1 MKPLIDRRR
10 LVLSGLVGGA
20 LAPLAE
26 VRASA
31 ASPVPPEAS
40 GPPRGFVPGDW
51 NSVRD
56 QFRLSRTYAQFAAFT
71 FAAHPAGVRDAV
83 ATHRTK
89 LDEDPSR
96 YHRENADRERAAR
109 TAAAAYLGVRPLEVA
124 LTDSTTMGLAILYQ
138 GLRLGPG
145 DEILTTRHDFHST
158 YEALRQR
165 ALLTGTAVRRV
176 SLYDDPAGVSADQ
189 LTGRLLAAVT
199 PRTRVLALTWVHSG
213 TGVMLP
219 IRMITDAVAGINAR
233 RDAADRIV
241 VCVDGVHGLGAA
253 GTVVADLGCDFFAA
267 GTHKWLY
274 GPRGTGVLWGRED
287 AWPLVQP
294 IIPSFGWM
302 REDPPPVVDPGLM
315 ATPGGF
321 HAFEHRWAL
330 PEAFA
335 FHTAI
340 GRDRIADRIRTQARQ
355 LKDGLAA
362 IPGVHVAT
370 PRDDALSCGIVC
382 FSVTDREPW
391 HVVARLES
399 DHRILADVTPYGGA
413 LVRLGPSLVTNPQEV
428 DRAVHAV
435 AAIAR
440 H

>member
-10 LVLSGLVGGA
+10 LVLSGLAGGA
-20 LAPLAE
+20 LAPLAG

-31 ASPVPPEAS
+31 ASPAPPEDSA
-40 GPPRGFVPGDW
+40 PPRSFAPGDW
-51 NSVRD
+51 RSVRD
-56 QFRLSRTYAQFAAFT
+56 QFRLSRAYAQFAAFT
-71 FAAHPAGVRDAV
+71 FAAHPAGVRAAI

-96 YHRENADRERAAR
+96 YHRENADRELAAR
-109 TAAAAYLGVRPLEVA
+109 VAAADYLGVRPLEVA

-138 GLRLGPG
+138 GLRLRPG

-165 ALLTGTAVRRV
+165 ALLTGAAVRRV
-176 SLYDDPAGVSADQ
+176 SLYDDPAAVSSDQ

-199 PRTRVLALTWVHSG
+199 SRTRVLALTWVHSG

-241 VCVDGVHGLGAA
+241 VCVDGVHGFGAA
-253 GTVVADLGCDFFAA
+253 DTAVADLGCDFFAT

-274 GPRGTGVLWGRED
+274 GPRGTGILWGRED

-294 IIPSFGWM
+294 IIPSFGWI

-321 HAFEHRWAL
+321 HTFEHRWAL

-335 FHTAI
+335 FHASV
-340 GRDRIADRIRTQARQ
+340 GRDRIANRIRTQARQ
-355 LKDGLAA
+355 LKEGLAA
-362 IPGVHVAT
+362 IPGVRVAT
-370 PRDDALSCGIVC
+370 PHDDALSCGIVC
-382 FSVTDREPW
+382 FSVADRTPRQ
-391 HVVARLES
+391 VVTRLES
-399 DHRILADVTPYGGA
+399 DHRVLADVTPYGGT
-413 LVRLGPSLVTNPQEV
+413 LVRLGPSLVTDPQEV
-428 DRAVHAV
+428 DRAVRAV
-435 AAIAR
+435 AAITR

>member
-1 MKPLIDRRR
+1 MNPLIDRR
-10 LVLSGLVGGA
+10 LILSGLAGGA
-20 LAPLAE
+20 LAPLA
-26 VRASA
+26 AGPAAA
-31 ASPVPPEAS
+31 ASPAPP
-40 GPPRGFVPGDW
+40 GTPDGPRGFTPGDW
-51 NSVRD
+51 HSVRD
-56 QFRLSRTYAQFAAFT
+56 QFRLSRGYAQFAAFT
-71 FAAHPAGVRDAV
+71 FAAHPAGVREAI
-83 ATHRTK
+83 ATHRSR

-96 YHRENADRERAAR
+96 YHRENADRELAVR
-109 TAAAAYLGVRPLEVA
+109 TAAADYLGVRPLEVA
-124 LTDSTTMGLAILYQ
+124 LTDSTTMGLAVLYQ
-138 GLRLGPG
+138 GLRLRPG

-165 ALLTGTAVRRV
+165 ALLTGAAVRRV
-176 SLYDDPAGVSADQ
+176 SLYEDPAAVSADQ
-189 LTGRLLAAVT
+189 LTTRLLAAVT

-219 IRMITDAVAGINAR
+219 IRMITDAVAAINAR
-233 RDAADRIV
+233 RDAADRLI
-241 VCVDGVHGLGAA
+241 VCVDGVHGLGATD
-253 GTVVADLGCDFFAA
+253 TVVADLGCDFFAA

-274 GPRGTGVLWGRED
+274 GPRGTGILWGRED

-294 IIPSFGWM
+294 IIPSFGWI
-302 REDPPPVVDPGLM
+302 REEPPPVVDPGLM

-321 HAFEHRWAL
+321 HTFEHRWAL

-340 GRDRIADRIRTQARQ
+340 GRERIARRIRSQARQ

-382 FSVTDREPW
+382 FSVTDRTPRQ
-391 HVVARLES
+391 VVTRLES
-399 DHRILADVTPYGGA
+399 EHRVLADVTPYGGA
-413 LVRLGPSLVTNPQEV
+413 LVRLGPSLVTDPQEV

-435 AAIAR
+435 ATISR
-440 H
+440 T